1 MVVKRILLACLLS
14 LLAAPLVQ
22 AAEDAPATT
31 RVLKVR
37 VAAFPPF
44 YFRDAQ
50 GRWTGL
56 DTELGQA
63 LIQRA
68 GLQPHFEERPW
79 SRALLEM
86 KNGNMQ
92 VMMNLARTPE
102 RSAYLYWI
110 GPERYS
116 QMALV
121 VRQKD
126 RDLRIDGID
135 DLPATARTH
144 HQNFGLQQHVSYS
157 PVLDRRLRDA
167 TFARYFEYIS
177 RPELNAE
184 KLKAGRIIGFFEDRD
199 AMAYEIAHNPHYKGL
214 ALHGF
219 MLEPVPVYFGISKR
233 GVDAAT
239 LQKLQ
244 QAYQELVADGTFQR
258 IINAWQ

>member
-14 LLAAPLVQ
+14 LLVAPAVQ
-22 AAEDAPATT
+22 AAEAPPATS
-31 RVLKVR
+31 RVLTVR
-37 VAAFPPF
+37 VASFPPF
-44 YFRDAQ
+44 YFRDEQ

-56 DTELGQA
+56 DVELGKA
-63 LIQRA
+63 LIERA
-68 GLQPHFEERPW
+68 GLLPHFEERPW
-79 SRALLEM
+79 SRALMEM

-92 VMMNLARTPE
+92 VMMNLSRTPE
-102 RSAYLYWI
+102 RSAYMYWI

-126 RDLRIDGID
+126 ADLHIAGID
-135 DLPATARTH
+135 DLPAKARAH
-144 HQNFGLQQHVSYS
+144 HQKFGLQQHVSYS
-157 PVLDRRLRDA
+157 PALDRKLRDA

-177 RPELNAE
+177 RPELNVE

-199 AMAYEIAHNPHYKGL
+199 AMAYEIAHNPRYLGL
-214 ALHGF
+214 ALNGF

-233 GVDAAT
+233 GVDATT

-244 QAYQELVADGTFQR
+244 KAFQELMADGTFQR
-258 IINAWQ
+258 IINAW